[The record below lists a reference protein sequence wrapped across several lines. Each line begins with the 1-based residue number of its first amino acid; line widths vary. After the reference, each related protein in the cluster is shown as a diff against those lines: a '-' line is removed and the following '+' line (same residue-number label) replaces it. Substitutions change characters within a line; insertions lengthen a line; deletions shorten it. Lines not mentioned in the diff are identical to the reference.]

1 MENMEEKVIVRV
13 KQRDVTGPF
22 IKTESL
28 SMAEIARRTKLERD
42 AATLMDL
49 VRGSIEQR
57 VEYVKGILRN
67 EFFADNMDYTRKRN
81 SGQLNMLQ
89 RLKYI
94 IGQAVDEI
102 QKEKRLARAEAESK
116 WTPDLIKYSFN
127 NSKEL
132 YVDSDLHNGGG
143 GLVNRGKE
151 MYFKYKGKGKLNL
164 SGKRE
169 FTPIEV
175 EALCRIMKK
184 PLRTVKPGDFQKM
197 LEEIEKN
204 G

>member
-1 MENMEEKVIVRV
+1 MENMEEKAIVRV

-49 VRGSIEQR
+49 VRGSIEQK

-67 EFFADNMDYTRKRN
+67 EFFADNKDYTQKRN
-81 SGQLNMLQ
+81 SGQPNTLQ
-89 RLKYI
+89 KLKHI

-102 QKEKRLARAEAESK
+102 QKEKRLARAAAESR
-116 WTPDLIKYSFN
+116 WTSDLIKYSFN

-132 YVDSDLHNGGG
+132 YVDFDLHNEGG
-143 GLVNRGKE
+143 GLLKKGKQ

-169 FTPIEV
+169 FTPVEV
-175 EALCRIMKK
+175 EALYRIMNK
-184 PLRTVKPGDFQKM
+184 PFRTVQPGDFQKM
-197 LEEIEKN
+197 VEEIQKN